1 MQVEKLYMKFSLRT
15 KVIFFVVFMMLI
27 IGAAGGI
34 FNRTFVNKVITDEYK
49 ERTRKIASVVASVVD
64 PEEVNAVAEEAL
76 KIYDASDTYVFS
88 DEWGSP
94 EFEAYVG
101 QYKGIEDM
109 PEYKDLL
116 KRLQDIQKSS
126 GAAAIYIAYV
136 EQERKIAMYLVDGS
150 AEDVCPVGCLDS
162 YEEAYNYDPE
172 MEEHGVEPYET
183 KTEAYGWLITAGR
196 PIKYEGRTVAYA
208 YADLSMDAVEAV
220 INDYSSAGVMAIIVC
235 LVVVCLAGVLL
246 MNEFVVN
253 PIKKLTEVASQ
264 YRIETNELGDLES
277 SAFRDLDIKT
287 GDEIEVLATSMKK
300 LESDL
305 NDQIENLFATRQEL
319 LSTREHADIMSE
331 IANRDALT
339 GIRNKRGYETEIQR
353 INKGIAMGNTKVGV
367 VMVDMNDLKEVNDK
381 YGHEKGDK
389 VICSL
394 CDMLCSVFKRSPVF
408 RIGGDEFVV
417 VVSNYDYTNLES
429 NVAKFIKSVDH
440 NVRES
445 ELEPW
450 ERASAAIGYAIFEE
464 DKDIAIEDTLKRADE
479 RMYACKLEMKAKYK
493 KEKETD
499 T

>member
-1 MQVEKLYMKFSLRT
+1 MKFSLRT
-15 KVIFFVVFMMLI
+15 KVIFFVVFMMLV

-34 FNRTFVNKVITDEYK
+34 FNRTFINKVITDEYK

-64 PEEVNAVAEEAL
+64 PAEVNAVCEEAL
-76 KIYDASDTYVFS
+76 KIYDSSDTYVYS

-94 EFEAYVG
+94 EFEAYVSR
-101 QYKGIEDM
+101 YKGIEDM

-116 KRLQDIQKSS
+116 KKLQDIRKAS
-126 GAAAIYIAYV
+126 GAASIYIAYV

-150 AEDVCPVGCLDS
+150 EEDACPVGCLDM
-162 YEEAYNYDPE
+162 YEEAYNQDPK
-172 MEEHGVEPYET
+172 MKEHGVEPYET
-183 KTEAYGWLITAGR
+183 RNEAYGWLITAGR

-208 YADLSMDAVEAV
+208 YTDLSMDAVGAV
-220 INDYSSAGVMAIIVC
+220 INGYTSAGVMAIIVC

-246 MNEFVVN
+246 MSAFVVN
-253 PIKKLTEVASQ
+253 PIKKLTAVASQ
-264 YRIETNELGDLES
+264 YRIVKDELGGLES
-277 SAFRDLDIKT
+277 SAFRELDIKT
-287 GDEIEVLATSMKK
+287 GDEIEVLAASMKK
-300 LESDL
+300 MENDL
-305 NDQIENLFATRQEL
+305 NDQIETLFATRQEL
-319 LSTREHADIMSE
+319 ISTREHADIMSE
-331 IANRDALT
+331 MANRDALT

-367 VMVDMNDLKEVNDK
+367 VMVDMNDLKEVNDR

-417 VVSNYDYTNLES
+417 IVSNYDYTNLES
-429 NVAKFIKSVDH
+429 NVNKFIKSVDH
-440 NVRES
+440 NVKEN

-450 ERASAAIGYAIFEE
+450 ERASAAIGYAVFEE

-479 RMYACKLEMKAKYK
+479 RMYICKQEMKEKYK
-493 KEKETD
+493 KEMEEEADK
-499 T
+499 

>member
-1 MQVEKLYMKFSLRT
+1 M
-15 KVIFFVVFMMLI
+15 
-27 IGAAGGI
+27 
-34 FNRTFVNKVITDEYK
+34 
-49 ERTRKIASVVASVVD
+49 
-64 PEEVNAVAEEAL
+64 
-76 KIYDASDTYVFS
+76 DT
-88 DEWGSP
+88 
-94 EFEAYVG
+94 
-101 QYKGIEDM
+101 
-109 PEYKDLL
+109 
-116 KRLQDIQKSS
+116 
-126 GAAAIYIAYV
+126 
-136 EQERKIAMYLVDGS
+136 
-150 AEDVCPVGCLDS
+150 
-162 YEEAYNYDPE
+162 
-172 MEEHGVEPYET
+172 
-183 KTEAYGWLITAGR
+183 
-196 PIKYEGRTVAYA
+196 
-208 YADLSMDAVEAV
+208 VEAV
-220 INDYSSAGVMAIIVC
+220 INSYSSAGVMAIIVC
-235 LVVVCLAGVLL
+235 LVVVCLAGVLM

-253 PIKKLTEVASQ
+253 PIKKLTTVASQ
-264 YRIETNELGDLES
+264 YKIETNEIGGLES

-287 GDEIEVLATSMKK
+287 GDEIEVLASSMKK

-417 VVSNYDYTNLES
+417 VVSNYDYANLES
-429 NVAKFIKSVDH
+429 NVAKFKKSVDH
-440 NVRES
+440 NVHES

-479 RMYACKLEMKAKYK
+479 KMYACKQEMKAKYK
-493 KEKETD
+493 REEEED

>member
-1 MQVEKLYMKFSLRT
+1 MQ
-15 KVIFFVVFMMLI
+15 
-27 IGAAGGI
+27 
-34 FNRTFVNKVITDEYK
+34 
-49 ERTRKIASVVASVVD
+49 
-64 PEEVNAVAEEAL
+64 
-76 KIYDASDTYVFS
+76 
-88 DEWGSP
+88 
-94 EFEAYVG
+94 
-101 QYKGIEDM
+101 
-109 PEYKDLL
+109 
-116 KRLQDIQKSS
+116 
-126 GAAAIYIAYV
+126 
-136 EQERKIAMYLVDGS
+136 
-150 AEDVCPVGCLDS
+150 
-162 YEEAYNYDPE
+162 
-172 MEEHGVEPYET
+172 EHGVEPYET
-183 KTEAYGWLITAGR
+183 RTEAYGWLITAGR

-220 INDYSSAGVMAIIVC
+220 INSYSSAGVMAIIVC
-235 LVVVCLAGVLL
+235 LVVVCLAGVLM

-264 YRIETNELGDLES
+264 YKIETNEIGGLES

-287 GDEIEVLATSMKK
+287 GDEIEVLASSMKK

-319 LSTREHADIMSE
+319 ISTREHADIMSE

-417 VVSNYDYTNLES
+417 VVSNYDYANLES
-429 NVAKFIKSVDH
+429 NVAKFKKSVDH
-440 NVRES
+440 NVHES

-479 RMYACKLEMKAKYK
+479 KMYACKQEMKAKYK
-493 KEKETD
+493 REKEED